1 MLRWLLLVR
10 IQVTTLIS
18 IFEQKYWRS
27 SYIFKKWIFDTRA
40 DQIWPNFSR
49 SVFEFN
55 QTFREVY
62 LNLIKLFENCIWI
75 LSNFSR
81 SVFELSN
88 FSRSVFEFYQLFE
101 KYIWILSNLSRS
113 VFELS
118 NFSRSVFEFY
128 QTFWEVYLN
137 LIFEFLSFKCW
148 ICVPVCEEVTSMIEQ
163 LLLPGSTQKSGSHTG
178 LVHLPGRIHLNRT
191 RSTILSFE
199 PVTRVYLL
207 FILKG
212 L

>member
-55 QTFREVY
+55 QTFRELYLNFIKLVEVY
-62 LNLIKLFENCIWI
+62 LNFIKLVEKCIWI

-88 FSRSVFEFYQLFE
+88 F
-101 KYIWILSNLSRS
+101 SRS

>member
-1 MLRWLLLVR
+1 MLNVKVVVASKDTSNNLDFT
-10 IQVTTLIS
+10 QV
-18 IFEQKYWRS
+18 IFLRSGYLTQEQTKYG
-27 SYIFKKWIFDTRA
+27 
-40 DQIWPNFSR
+40 
-49 SVFEFN
+49 

-75 LSNFSR
+75 LSNF
-81 SVFELSN
+81 
-88 FSRSVFEFYQLFE
+88 
-101 KYIWILSNLSRS
+101 SRS

-163 LLLPGSTQKSGSHTG
+163 LLLPGSTQKSGSHTR